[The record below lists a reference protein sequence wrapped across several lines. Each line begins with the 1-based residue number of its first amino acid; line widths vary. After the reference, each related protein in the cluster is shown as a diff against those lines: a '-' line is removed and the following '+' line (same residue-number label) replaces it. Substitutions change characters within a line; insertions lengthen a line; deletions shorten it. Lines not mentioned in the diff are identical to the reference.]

1 MSLRQQFELVSRLGE
16 GKYSKVYMVTRKTD
30 NKTYALKQVRMP
42 NLTEKGNF
50 IESLKI
56 TFVRKTQCLK

>member
-1 MSLRQQFELVSRLGE
+1 
-16 GKYSKVYMVTRKTD
+16 MVTRKTD

-42 NLTEKGNF
+42 NLTEKGKF